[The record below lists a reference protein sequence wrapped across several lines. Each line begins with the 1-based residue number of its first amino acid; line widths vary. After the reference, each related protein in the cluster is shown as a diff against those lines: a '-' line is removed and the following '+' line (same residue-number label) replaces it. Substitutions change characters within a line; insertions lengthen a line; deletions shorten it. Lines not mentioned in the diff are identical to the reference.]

1 MSFMVSFC
9 AVLFPTDVLDE
20 IWDLIDSVS
29 EEFPT
34 YSKLFMTVVQFYK
47 FLLFFDEYRK
57 LKQIVYLL

>member
-1 MSFMVSFC
+1 MSLMVSFC

-47 FLLFFDEYRK
+47 FLLFVDEYRK